1 MKERLDN
8 KAITDAA
15 ERFFFTTWL
24 GTLSHLTVEPDVR
37 AMLTD
42 GSAGIVAFM
51 GYNGL
56 EHAVVPKDVAIEVR
70 VIRPEWMRHLIG
82 VTDIEPP
89 LVKPPTPEGT
99 VEGAEGVDG
108 EAAVE
113 VAAAGEADESAPHVA
128 VDDPLPVASGMD
140 AVEDAIPPT
149 STDGAEA

>member
-8 KAITDAA
+8 KAITEAA
-15 ERFFFTTWL
+15 ERFFFTTWV

-99 VEGAEGVDG
+99 VEAEGAEGD
-108 EAAVE
+108 AAVE
-113 VAAAGEADESAPHVA
+113 VAAGASDESAPHVA

-140 AVEDAIPPT
+140 AVEDAIPPS